1 MWVALRRQ
9 EVPRPTVLRGGRVVD
24 PDAEPV
30 DDRPAARGVCPRA
43 VAPTLG
49 KFGTRRGLAPGRI
62 ITTAVSRPARAAML
76 VIGAVMVLGSVI
88 AVVVLGLIDH
98 PDVTA
103 LILEAVAA
111 GGVIA
116 AEVINQY
123 GQQ

>member
-1 MWVALRRQ
+1 M
-9 EVPRPTVLRGGRVVD
+9 
-24 PDAEPV
+24 
-30 DDRPAARGVCPRA
+30 
-43 VAPTLG
+43 
-49 KFGTRRGLAPGRI
+49 
-62 ITTAVSRPARAAML
+62 
-76 VIGAVMVLGSVI
+76 I

-111 GGVIA
+111 GAVIA

>member
-30 DDRPAARGVCPRA
+30 DDPAARGVCPRA

-49 KFGTRRGLAPGRI
+49 KFGGRRGLASGRI
-62 ITTAVSRPARAAML
+62 ITAAVSRRARAAML

-111 GGVIA
+111 GAVIA